1 MEVFKKP
8 WNVLSGI
15 FGIFKVSRVQNFSCQ
30 LSQCD
35 SQLEPSA
42 LHSPPQGHRS
52 FFTSFLL
59 LTAQFLPVSLST
71 STHAPRRH
79 CSRLKQISLGKAFPL
94 VLLVIGKNM
103 DCWECSEG
111 GGWVSKGTG
120 QIPFFILFFFFCQ
133 EDPIVFRSLS
143 KISTFL
149 YVQFLF
155 QAREQ
160 LEKWNIFV
168 LSPHQ

>member
-1 MEVFKKP
+1 MELSPPSYLDMEVFKKP

-35 SQLEPSA
+35 SQLETSA

-79 CSRLKQISLGKAFPL
+79 RSRLKQISLGKALPL
-94 VLLVIGKNM
+94 VLLVIGKNIE
-103 DCWECSEG
+103 CWECSEG
-111 GGWVSKGTG
+111 RGSVAKGTE
-120 QIPFFILFFFFCQ
+120 QIPFFFFLSGGLHCFLIFFKNLH
-133 EDPIVFRSLS
+133 IF
-143 KISTFL
+143 STSNFH
-149 YVQFLF
+149 F
-155 QAREQ
+155 
-160 LEKWNIFV
+160 K
-168 LSPHQ
+168 

>member
-42 LHSPPQGHRS
+42 LHSPPQGHCS

-120 QIPFFILFFFFCQ
+120 QIPFFILFFFVRRT
-133 EDPIVFRSLS
+133 PL
-143 KISTFL
+143 FL
-149 YVQFLF
+149 DLF
-155 QAREQ
+155 QKSPRFSTSNFYFKQESS
-160 LEKWNIFV
+160 LKNETFFV

>member
-1 MEVFKKP
+1 MEVFKKL

-52 FFTSFLL
+52 FFTNFLL

-71 STHAPRRH
+71 STHTPHRH
-79 CSRLKQISLGKAFPL
+79 RNRLKQISLGKAFRF
-94 VLLVIGKNM
+94 VLLVVGENTA
-103 DCWECSEG
+103 CWENSEG
-111 GGWVSKGTG
+111 GGWVSKVTE
-120 QIPFFILFFFFCQ
+120 QIPLIYFFPGRLHCFQTFFKNLS
-133 EDPIVFRSLS
+133 ISLTS
-143 KISTFL
+143 L
-149 YVQFLF
+149 LF
-155 QAREQ
+155 QAAEK
-160 LEKWNIFV
+160 LEKWNIICAKSF
-168 LSPHQ
+168 